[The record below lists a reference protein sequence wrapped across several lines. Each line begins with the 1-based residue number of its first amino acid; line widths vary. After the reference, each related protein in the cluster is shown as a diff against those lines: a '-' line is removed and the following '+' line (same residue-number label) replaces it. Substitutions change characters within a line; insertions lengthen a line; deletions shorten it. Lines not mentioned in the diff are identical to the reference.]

1 LSSTPIP
8 DDIDISEDDTRD
20 SEGVLVKSI
29 MPVQVARYSL
39 VIPIIEDINEH
50 EAIDTSVVTAGK
62 SSEFSRADC
71 DYVVA
76 SNFSSSEPVKLFIM
90 IYQITLS
97 VFSFSDCLELFS
109 NFDYIFV
116 GFSNVTLLAVSNV
129 YSPRKPIYLF
139 ILSLRVLPSEFVALH
154 LFEMMMRFINI

>member
-1 LSSTPIP
+1 
-8 DDIDISEDDTRD
+8 
-20 SEGVLVKSI
+20 
-29 MPVQVARYSL
+29 M
-39 VIPIIEDINEH
+39 IENGIEH
-50 EAIDTSVVTAGK
+50 EMINTSVVTSSK
-62 SSEFSRADC
+62 LSEFSRADC
-71 DYVVA
+71 GYIVTL
-76 SNFSSSEPVKLFIM
+76 NFSSSELVKFFTIV
-90 IYQITLS
+90 YQVTPS